1 MTMAGKYQNG
11 YKPDKEGNK
20 DAVFGGGKWK
30 QRRHQLDYLEE
41 HEAEIIADAQSD
53 MGILAIAHKHRL
65 GVAPLRKWLE
75 DGGIIDPP
83 APPVNI
89 SKTIERPAV
98 PSFRLKEGE
107 WYEMREARDEARFA
121 RVQVVFQGAV
131 PGRTPDGK
139 HYLFKSRHG
148 SRYAYTCYQLKDALC
163 GVWG

>member
-1 MTMAGKYQNG
+1 MAGKYQNG
-11 YKPDKEGNK
+11 YKPDKGGNK
-20 DAVFGGGKWK
+20 DALFGGGKWK

-107 WYEMREARDEARFA
+107 WYEMREARDDARFS

-139 HYLFKSRHG
+139 HYLFRSRHG